1 LTRGANGV
9 NRVQFIWQYVGSCL
23 GNQLPA
29 GECAPLWQFGII
41 ILLLVFAVAALIV
54 IRVITADDPRPLP
67 AGPRRRSTR
76 KP

>member
-1 LTRGANGV
+1 MTGGASGV

-23 GNQLPA
+23 GNQLPP

-54 IRVITADDPRPLP
+54 IRVLTADDPRPLP
-67 AGPRRRSTR
+67 IRTRRPSTR
-76 KP
+76 K